1 MADLKV
7 IGKAVT
13 REDGHDKVSGRTL
26 YTADVHLPGLLWG
39 KILRSPY
46 PHARIERID
55 TWKAQAVTGVK
66 AVITGDDIK
75 GCLIGKQIRDMPALC
90 WDKVRFI
97 GDRVAAVAAE
107 TIDAAEEALSLI
119 DVDYQ
124 ELPAVFDPLEA
135 MQPDAPRLHEDV
147 AVYGGAPKDLL
158 ALDLPNGLTR
168 LAWRKGNVVPI
179 AAPPGL
185 TD

>member
-1 MADLKV
+1 MADFKV

-13 REDGHDKVSGRTL
+13 REDGSDKVSGRTV

-46 PHARIERID
+46 PHARIKRID
-55 TWKAQAVTGVK
+55 TRKAQQVTGVK
-66 AVITGDDIK
+66 AIITGADVKD
-75 GCLIGKQIRDMPALC
+75 CLIGKQIRDMPALC

-124 ELPAVFDPLEA
+124 ELPALFDPLQA
-135 MQPDAPRLHEDV
+135 MQPDAPRLH
-147 AVYGGAPKDLL
+147 AKMSQPTAAHPKTCWLWICPT
-158 ALDLPNGLTR
+158 A
-168 LAWRKGNVVPI
+168 
-179 AAPPGL
+179 
-185 TD
+185 